1 MFDKTNTF
9 LKMKSIRFLVLF
21 LSLLPFSILA
31 QTAVTP
37 SGTGT
42 SSDPYLIANLSNLY
56 WVSQNSSSW
65 ASGKYFRQT
74 ANIDATATSSWFTDG
89 AGGYYGFPPIGG
101 EDSVGNEVAGTFN
114 GTYDGNQFI
123 ISNLYI
129 KRLNDKIGLFGRIG
143 TATIKN
149 LKIKDAYVE
158 SRSGTEPYGIAILAG
173 NTTNLTIS
181 KVYIDGG
188 SVVSNGASGA
198 VGAMIG
204 WSNTL
209 SATSC
214 GASATID
221 MNSSGFVGVGGF
233 IGITLATAN
242 ISHCFSTGSVS
253 STVGRVGGFIGDA
266 SNSSNLTIDNSF
278 ASGKVESTS
287 GIVGGFIGMLF
298 KPMRYTNC
306 YASGDVKGSSS
317 VGGFFGWTWNSSTV
331 ADTKFVNCYASGNVT
346 ASSTYGG
353 FGSTTHGYST
363 ITFTDTYWNS
373 ETTGYSTGLA
383 TSTPSGLASLTTAQM
398 KVASIFSNW
407 DFNTSTSDGTDDDWK
422 YESGQNNDFPMLTNL
437 NISLSFN
444 AAPTNISLS
453 SSSIDENKASG
464 SLVGSFSTT
473 DSDSGDTHTYSL
485 VSGSGDTNNSS
496 FTISGT
502 QLLTNAVF
510 DYETKTSYSIRV
522 QTTDSSSAS
531 YAKTFTISINDINED
546 VDGDGVNNSID
557 NCPNTANADQ
567 LDTDGDGSGNVCDT
581 DDDDDGWLDSVEIA
595 CGSNPLDASSKPLD
609 TDGDGIANCQDPD
622 MDNDG
627 CLNADDALPLDA
639 TECSDNDNDG
649 IGDNADTDDDNDGQ
663 SDTDEIS
670 CGSNPLD
677 ATSMSPDFDS
687 DGQLDCLD
695 EDDDNDGVNDYTD
708 VFPYNSSEW
717 NDTDLDGIGNNA
729 DTDDDNDGWSDV
741 VELTCGTNPLVV
753 VSQPSDLDNDGIAD
767 CEDPDIDGDGANN
780 DVDMFPTN
788 PNEWIDTDGDGAGDN
803 LDVDDDN
810 DGVLDSEDAF
820 PKDASESVDA
830 DGDGIGD
837 NADTDVGN
845 DGFEDSFVGVS
856 SLLTPFSSALES
868 SWVIANIDKYPNA
881 RVIVYDKNG
890 IEVFNKLGYKNDWK
904 ATYKD
909 TDQMLP
915 AGSYYYRIRL
925 NYDIPYL
932 EGWIFITY

>member
-1 MFDKTNTF
+1 
-9 LKMKSIRFLVLF
+9 MKSIRIILLF
-21 LSLLPFSILA
+21 ISFYPISLQA

-65 ASGKYFRQT
+65 VSGKYFKQT
-74 ANIDATATSSWFTDG
+74 ANIDASATSSWFTDG

-101 EDSVGNEVAGTFN
+101 EDAVGNEVAGTFN
-114 GTYDGNQFI
+114 GTYDGNKFT

-158 SRSGTEPYGIAILAG
+158 SRSGAEPYGIAILAG
-173 NTTNLTIS
+173 NSTNLTIS

-188 SVVSNGASGA
+188 SLVSNGASGA

-209 SATSC
+209 SATSS

-278 ASGKVESTS
+278 ASGKVESTTS
-287 GIVGGFIGMLF
+287 IVGGFIGMLY

-317 VGGFFGWTWNSSTV
+317 VGGFFGWTWNSSSV

-353 FGSTTHGYST
+353 FGSTTQGYSA
-363 ITFTDTYWNS
+363 ITFTDTYWNP

-398 KVASIFSNW
+398 KVASNFSNW
-407 DFNTSTSDGTDDDWK
+407 DFNTSTADGTDDDWK
-422 YESGQNNDFPMLTNL
+422 YESGQNSDFPMLTNL
-437 NISLSFN
+437 YINFSFN
-444 AAPTNISLS
+444 LAPTNIALS
-453 SSSIDENKASG
+453 STSIYENKASG
-464 SLVGSFSTT
+464 SLVGTYSTT
-473 DSDSGDTHTYSL
+473 DFDSGDTHTYSL
-485 VSGSGDTNNSS
+485 VSGTGDTNNSS

-510 DYETKTSYSIRV
+510 DYETKTTYSIRV
-522 QTTDSSSAS
+522 KTTDSSSATYS
-531 YAKTFTISINDINED
+531 KSFTITIKDIDED
-546 VDGDGVNNSID
+546 DDGDGVANTID

-567 LDTDGDGSGNVCDT
+567 LDTDGDGTGDACDA
-581 DDDDDGWLDSVEIA
+581 DDDDDGWLDTVEIA
-595 CGSNPLDASSKPLD
+595 CGSDPLDASNKPLD

-627 CLNADDALPLDA
+627 CLNAEDALPLDA

-649 IGDNADTDDDNDGQ
+649 FGDNSDLDDDNDGQ
-663 SDTDEIS
+663 SDADEIS

-677 ATSMSPDFDS
+677 ASSMSPDFDE
-687 DGQLDCLD
+687 DGILDCID
-695 EDDDNDGVNDYTD
+695 SDDDNDGCLDYAD
-708 VFPYNSSEW
+708 AFPFNASECV
-717 NDTDLDGIGNNA
+717 DTDLDGIGNNA

-741 VELTCGTNPLVV
+741 VELSCGTNPLIV

-780 DVDMFPTN
+780 EVDMFPNN

-810 DGVLDSEDAF
+810 DGVLDSQDAF
-820 PKDASESVDA
+820 PKDASEWLDA

-837 NADTDVGN
+837 NADLDDNN
-845 DGFEDSFVGVS
+845 DGYSDEGILVSGFVAPIS
-856 SLLTPFSSALES
+856 SGLES
-868 SWVIANIDKYPNA
+868 TWKVINIDKYPNS
-881 RVIVYDKNG
+881 RVIIYNKNG
-890 IEVFNKLGYKNDWK
+890 QEVFNQLGYKNDWK

-909 TDQMLP
+909 TDKMLP
-915 AGSYYYRIRL
+915 AGSYYYRIKL
-925 NYDIPYL
+925 DYENSHLD
-932 EGWIFITY
+932 GWIFISY